1 MSNKYNIH
9 QKNMVPVLLIS
20 FSDVLY
26 RKNISHVGS
35 VEKYWG
41 VVQVPL
47 IDDFYYFNRE
57 QKLYKAC
64 VW

>member
-1 MSNKYNIH
+1 
-9 QKNMVPVLLIS
+9 MVLVLLIS
-20 FSDVLY
+20 FSDVLC
-26 RKNISHVGS
+26 RKNISHAGS

>member
-9 QKNMVPVLLIS
+9 QKNMVLVLLIS
-20 FSDVLY
+20 FSDVLC
-26 RKNISHVGS
+26 RKNIIHAGS

-47 IDDFYYFNRE
+47 IDDFCYFNRE
-57 QKLYKAC
+57 QKLYKTC